1 MFLPNFFFTQL
12 MDEGKKSE
20 NIFFTEVV
28 SWKLPF
34 QEGIFTCV
42 TKWKNVFLEKTSFN
56 LSSFISCVTLGKTI
70 KNLNFS
76 FSCVSDFFSPQEKTF
91 SSLSETGWKKHFQD
105 LFIYF
110 FQGNFYTVWNWVEQN
125 LHNLKNSEIKE
136 KKMFF
141 CKIFFFLICET
152 DLMSETK
159 VKNVL
164 FHVWNR
170 RKTFLKNILSVK
182 TFFPSVFTFYLPN
195 GTFWIEQHVEWDFS
209 SAYQLSHYD
218 PYRRYHTQSF
228 SFCTR
233 AEPKQTH
240 TCCSGAFLGG
250 DLGDM
255 PQVYVNTA
263 NTFS

>member
-1 MFLPNFFFTQL
+1 MRKKFLFQEKTFISCLKLNKKIFFNCEELNKKRFFLAKQFFFIQFRTRTKKDFSWKKNINNLFLPNFFFTQL

-105 LFIYF
+105 LFIF
-110 FQGNFYTVWNWVEQN
+110 FFRGIFTLCETEWN
-125 LHNLKNSEIKE
+125 
-136 KKMFF
+136 
-141 CKIFFFLICET
+141 KIFTIW
-152 DLMSETK
+152 K
-159 VKNVL
+159 IQK
-164 FHVWNR
+164 
-170 RKTFLKNILSVK
+170 
-182 TFFPSVFTFYLPN
+182 
-195 GTFWIEQHVEWDFS
+195 
-209 SAYQLSHYD
+209 
-218 PYRRYHTQSF
+218 
-228 SFCTR
+228 
-233 AEPKQTH
+233 
-240 TCCSGAFLGG
+240 
-250 DLGDM
+250 
-255 PQVYVNTA
+255 
-263 NTFS
+263 

>member
-1 MFLPNFFFTQL
+1 MCKWFFFPS
-12 MDEGKKSE
+12 GE
-20 NIFFTEVV
+20 NFLFTE
-28 SWKLPF
+28 WNWMK
-34 QEGIFTCV
+34 E
-42 TKWKNVFLEKTSFN
+42 
-56 LSSFISCVTLGKTI
+56 
-70 KNLNFS
+70 
-76 FSCVSDFFSPQEKTF
+76 TF
-91 SSLSETGWKKHFQD
+91 SG
-105 LFIYF
+105 F
-110 FQGNFYTVWNWVEQN
+110 FFFWENFYTVWNWAEQN

-136 KKMFF
+136 KKKFF

-159 VKNVL
+159 VKHVL

-170 RKTFLKNILSVK
+170 RKTFKKKHFKCENY
-182 TFFPSVFTFYLPN
+182 FFPSVFTFYLPN

-209 SAYQLSHYD
+209 SAYQLSLYD

>member
-1 MFLPNFFFTQL
+1 
-12 MDEGKKSE
+12 
-20 NIFFTEVV
+20 
-28 SWKLPF
+28 
-34 QEGIFTCV
+34 
-42 TKWKNVFLEKTSFN
+42 
-56 LSSFISCVTLGKTI
+56 
-70 KNLNFS
+70 
-76 FSCVSDFFSPQEKTF
+76 
-91 SSLSETGWKKHFQD
+91 
-105 LFIYF
+105 
-110 FQGNFYTVWNWVEQN
+110 
-125 LHNLKNSEIKE
+125 
-136 KKMFF
+136 
-141 CKIFFFLICET
+141 
-152 DLMSETK
+152 MSETK

-209 SAYQLSHYD
+209 SVYQLSLYD

-233 AEPKQTH
+233 AGPKQTH